1 MNDKATG
8 SCNCERHTCEGQAK
22 EARSVQL
29 KAYQD
34 YREVMD
40 LVVGDR
46 EILEKAE
53 ARVLASNFKSK
64 EWLEM
69 ALKVSER
76 IYGKGSAERIKAHMR
91 VIWKE
96 ELCK

>member
-1 MNDKATG
+1 
-8 SCNCERHTCEGQAK
+8 
-22 EARSVQL
+22 
-29 KAYQD
+29 
-34 YREVMD
+34 MD

-53 ARVLASNFKSK
+53 ARVLAHNFKNK
-64 EWLEM
+64 EWLAM

-76 IYGKGSAERIKAHMR
+76 IYGRGSAERIKSHMR

-96 ELCK
+96 EMCK

>member
-8 SCNCERHTCEGQAK
+8 SCNCERHACEGQAK

-34 YREVMD
+34 YRGVMD
-40 LVVGDR
+40 LAGDR

-53 ARVLASNFKSK
+53 ARVLAHNFKDK

-76 IYGKGSAERIKAHMR
+76 IYGRGAAERIKAHMR
-91 VIWKE
+91 VVWKD